1 MIGLYRRFS
10 ALEKP
15 ERRGVLEATALTLV
29 VWSGLRL
36 FRYSALRRG
45 LRAYAHTTRHRTS
58 HAASRFRVLRAVNRV
73 AGRLPAANN
82 CLVLALVADTML
94 QRRGQASEI
103 RIGVRRSASR
113 RVQAHAWVE
122 CDGAVVVGALDDLAE
137 YAPLVG

>member
-1 MIGLYRRFS
+1 
-10 ALEKP
+10 
-15 ERRGVLEATALTLV
+15 
-29 VWSGLRL
+29 
-36 FRYSALRRG
+36 
-45 LRAYAHTTRHRTS
+45 
-58 HAASRFRVLRAVNRV
+58 VNRV
-73 AGRLPAANN
+73 AGCLPAANN

-103 RIGVRRSASR
+103 RIGVRRPASR